1 MNDIVVLFY
10 FYSRRNKSK
19 RHVSCLFINITIDTV
34 SWQRELREGVFY
46 FTVDFLRYLAQQK
59 NEGRASGRGIILH
72 SFGWSTFSVTFSDV
86 SISVTGLDEDAMRD
100 REEHE
105 DREDDK
111 TDQSESEEEE
121 DDKLYED
128 DGLFPVE
135 TPYIKNSTEELG
147 QVSLVYDTI

>member
-1 MNDIVVLFY
+1 
-10 FYSRRNKSK
+10 
-19 RHVSCLFINITIDTV
+19 
-34 SWQRELREGVFY
+34 
-46 FTVDFLRYLAQQK
+46 
-59 NEGRASGRGIILH
+59 
-72 SFGWSTFSVTFSDV
+72 
-86 SISVTGLDEDAMRD
+86 MRD